1 MKRLKKIIAI
11 ALISITVVSF
21 AACNNKSNTTG
32 AKTGISSEVEK
43 DMVSKA
49 DTFINLLKEKN
60 NEEMYKLVDD
70 AFKSKIDFEKFK
82 ETNASLDSLGA
93 IKSIEVS
100 KVEKIKNDYAV
111 EYKTTFETAG
121 VMTLRIA
128 LTPEGKVMGYFLQP
142 YKEVKKEEASDKY
155 KSEEVTIG
163 SDPWKLPG
171 TLLLPNDS
179 KGKLKAVV
187 LVHGTGANN
196 RDEDIMGNAPFRDIA
211 KGLAEK
217 GIAVL
222 KYDKRNFVY
231 GPENEGWKG
240 NTTPETLT
248 VDDAIEAVNYL
259 KSRDEI
265 DPDGIFVLGHSIGG
279 YYMPKIYERESN
291 LAGYISLAG
300 TIKDTFEDLV
310 MYQGDYL
317 TKLDGKIDD
326 EDKKVLDQF
335 ETDYENIKD
344 LKNGKEVETENM
356 FGYPHE
362 YWLSLKGYDPLKVMQ
377 TIDKPMLILQ
387 GSNDYQVPK
396 TYYDYYK
403 NELSDK
409 NNFDFKLYDGLTHLF
424 MEGDPTPEAY
434 NTPSHVDEKVID
446 DIAEWIKEN

>member
-11 ALISITVVSF
+11 ALISITLVSF
-21 AACNNKSNTTG
+21 SACDNKNSNTG
-32 AKTGISSEVEK
+32 SKTQISSEEEK
-43 DMVSKA
+43 KIASKA
-49 DTFINLLKEKN
+49 DTFINLLKEQN

-70 AFKSKIDFEKFK
+70 TFKSKIDFDKFK
-82 ETNASLDSLGA
+82 ETNASLNSLGA
-93 IKSIEVS
+93 IKSTEIS
-100 KVEKIKNDYAV
+100 KVEKIKDDYAV

-128 LTPEGKVMGYFLQP
+128 LTADGKVMGYFLQP

-171 TLLLPNDS
+171 TLLIPKGS
-179 KGKLKAVV
+179 KEKLKVVV
-187 LVHGTGANN
+187 LVHGTGANS

-222 KYDKRNFVY
+222 KYDKRNLVY

-259 KSRDEI
+259 KGREEI
-265 DPDGIFVLGHSIGG
+265 DPNGIFVLGHSIGG
-279 YYMPKIYERESN
+279 YYMPKIYERESD

-326 EDKKVLDQF
+326 DDKKILEQF
-335 ETDYENIKD
+335 ETDYANIKD
-344 LKNGKEVETENM
+344 LKSGKEVAAETM

-362 YWLSLKGYDPLKVMQ
+362 YWLSLKEYDPLKMMQ
-377 TIDKPMLILQ
+377 TIDKPMLMLQ
-387 GSNDYQVPK
+387 GSNDYQVPAS
-396 TYYDYYK
+396 YYEYYK

-409 NNFDFKLYDGLTHLF
+409 NNFEFKLYDGLTHLF
-424 MEGDPTPEAY
+424 MEGEPTPDAY
-434 NTPSHVDEKVID
+434 SIPSHVDEKVIG
-446 DIAEWIKEN
+446 DIAEWIKKN

>member
-11 ALISITVVSF
+11 AIISITVVSF
-21 AACNNKSNTTG
+21 AACDNKNNNTSS
-32 AKTGISSEVEK
+32 KTQISATEEK
-43 DMVSKA
+43 DIINKA
-49 DTFINLLKEKN
+49 DTFINLLKEQN

-70 AFKSKIDFEKFK
+70 TFKSKIDFEKFK

-100 KVEKIKNDYAV
+100 KVEKIKDDYAV

-142 YKEVKKEEASDKY
+142 YKEVKKEVASDKY

-171 TLLLPNDS
+171 TLLMPNDS
-179 KGKLKAVV
+179 KGKLKVVV

-211 KGLAEK
+211 RGLAER

-265 DPDGIFVLGHSIGG
+265 DPNGIFVLGHSIGG
-279 YYMPKIYERESN
+279 YYMPKIYERESD

-326 EDKKVLDQF
+326 EDKKILDQF
-335 ETDYENIKD
+335 ETDYANIKE
-344 LKNGKEVETENM
+344 LKSGKEVTAETM

-362 YWLSLKGYDPLKVMQ
+362 YWLSLKEYNPVKIMQ
-377 TIDKPMLILQ
+377 TIDKPMLIVQ
-387 GSNDYQVPK
+387 GSNDYQVPAL
-396 TYYDYYK
+396 YYEYYK
-403 NELSDK
+403 SELSDK
-409 NNFDFKLYDGLTHLF
+409 KNFEFKLYDGLTHLF
-424 MEGDPTPEAY
+424 MEGEPTPEAY
-434 NTPSHVDEKVID
+434 STKGHVDEKVIE
-446 DIAEWIKEN
+446 DIAEWIKAK